1 MGADSRKVRNPY
13 MALSITEL
21 ELESTD
27 YLPARE
33 VMTTFG
39 RAHDPEQEIEKDDG
53 HVSDAQDGNEYEGG
67 LLNGVNI
74 QDVLTDINVE
84 EVQVGLINVLV
95 EDLQDVIDVGTA
107 NDDESAIVEE

>member
-1 MGADSRKVRNPY
+1 MP
-13 MALSITEL
+13 LSITEL
-21 ELESTD
+21 ELQTAE

-39 RAHDPEQEIEKDDG
+39 RAHGPEQEASTTDG

-67 LLNGVNI
+67 ILNGLNV

-84 EVQVGLINVLV
+84 EVQVGLINIMV
-95 EDLQDVIDVGTA
+95 EDVQSLLDLGTA
-107 NDDESAIVEE
+107 NDDEDMIYEE